1 MYDFINFFSPH
12 LTRSLVEKAERLRDR
27 NGVQKLFEKIALEVR

>member
-12 LTRSLVEKAERLRDR
+12 LTRSLVEKVERLRDR